1 MSNEMRIS
9 HKKILLDSIRSD
21 RHFTLN
27 YPENPRLSDTLCAFI
42 MAPKMA
48 PMSDGKYAILL
59 VLISAHSL
67 LGGYFAA
74 TRPEGAGW
82 RAFSWHP
89 MLMMCGMFG
98 MMGAAAITKKRGG
111 YTNTKLH
118 GMMAWG
124 GMMLAG
130 GGLYAIYG
138 HKNAM
143 GKAHFTTLHSWA
155 GLAAFGG
162 CICAG
167 MAGGVFLHP
176 DFGIDKQNKLIR
188 TVHKYLSRALLMLAW
203 MATLSGLKTLVGD
216 DIKTLILFA
225 APLVVVAPF
234 TLM

>member
-1 MSNEMRIS
+1 MTS
-9 HKKILLDSIRSD
+9 
-21 RHFTLN
+21 
-27 YPENPRLSDTLCAFI
+27 
-42 MAPKMA
+42 PK
-48 PMSDGKYAILL
+48 
-59 VLISAHSL
+59 
-67 LGGYFAA
+67 
-74 TRPEGAGW
+74 
-82 RAFSWHP
+82 
-89 MLMMCGMFG
+89 
-98 MMGAAAITKKRGG
+98 
-111 YTNTKLH
+111 
-118 GMMAWG
+118 
-124 GMMLAG
+124 
-130 GGLYAIYG
+130 
-138 HKNAM
+138 
-143 GKAHFTTLHSWA
+143 A